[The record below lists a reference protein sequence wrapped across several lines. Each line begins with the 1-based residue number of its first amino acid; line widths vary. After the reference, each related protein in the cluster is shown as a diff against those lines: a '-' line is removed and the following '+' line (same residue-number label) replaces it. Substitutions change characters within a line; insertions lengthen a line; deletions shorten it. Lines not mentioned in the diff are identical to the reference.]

1 MLVKRATTLKKKVG
15 KKTLNN
21 IKEIKI
27 LTKLVQ
33 EKCVFAKEKVTFRE
47 ILGRDATL

>member
-1 MLVKRATTLKKKVG
+1 MLVKRATTLKKNG
-15 KKTLNN
+15 NKTLNN

-33 EKCVFAKEKVTFRE
+33 EKCVFAKEMVTFGE